1 MGMKK
6 RRNNGRA
13 KCNRGITVTQKCTNC
28 FRLVPKDKAVVKHK
42 IQNLI
47 EAAALDD
54 VKAATVFEEFD
65 IPKLRFK
72 LSYCISC
79 AVHLK
84 IVRVRS
90 TWARKIRNT
99 GMRKN
104 AAQVSR

>member
-6 RRNNGRA
+6 RRNNGRS

-54 VKAATVFEEFD
+54 VKAATVFDEFD
-65 IPKLRFK
+65 IPKLRYK
-72 LSYCISC
+72 LVYCISC
-79 AVHLK
+79 AVHQR

-90 TWARKIRNT
+90 SWMRKVRNT
-99 GMRKN
+99 GHKKVT
-104 AAQVSR
+104 A